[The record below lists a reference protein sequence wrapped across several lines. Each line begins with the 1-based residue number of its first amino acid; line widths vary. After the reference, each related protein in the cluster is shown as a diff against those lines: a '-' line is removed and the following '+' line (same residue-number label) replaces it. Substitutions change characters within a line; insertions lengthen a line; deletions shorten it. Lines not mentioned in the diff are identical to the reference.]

1 MKEFLT
7 LPESE
12 LGICVVTPAANSA
25 LALRNVKPSTL
36 FDAHRS
42 SIPFENMAD
51 WEKLKRFSQIRGDQP
66 LTSNFRVH
74 ASLFDRY
81 PEVMR
86 VETWLSR
93 NTTILKLKSETI

>member
-25 LALRNVKPSTL
+25 LALRNAEPSEL

-42 SIPFENMAD
+42 TIPIKDMED
-51 WEKLKRFSQIRGDQP
+51 WKKLKRFAQVCIDQN
-66 LTSNFRVH
+66 SG
-74 ASLFDRY
+74 
-81 PEVMR
+81 
-86 VETWLSR
+86 
-93 NTTILKLKSETI
+93 